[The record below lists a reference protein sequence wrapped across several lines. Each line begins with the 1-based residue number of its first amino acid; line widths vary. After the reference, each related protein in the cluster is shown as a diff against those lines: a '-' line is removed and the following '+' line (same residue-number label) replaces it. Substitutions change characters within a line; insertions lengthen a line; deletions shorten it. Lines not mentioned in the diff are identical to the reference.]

1 MEASHQTGEPA
12 CLIQGPSTTNKGSAG
27 TRTANT
33 TATKAPGVYV
43 ATADPE
49 PVISHSKEVDL
60 LIAGAVANDTICD
73 YIPPIK
79 SDTSINPIL
88 QTSNPATI
96 SQSAGGVG
104 RNVAVA
110 AHFAG
115 VRSALASAIANDIAG
130 SSSLSRLSTIGLS
143 TEYIR
148 QLKTAEGASTA
159 QYVAMNDGKKDLV
172 LAMADTSILADP
184 HLESTEYW
192 SNCLGSSKP
201 KWVVVDGNWSPAII
215 SSILTAAKA
224 SNIPTA
230 FEPVSTAKAVRL
242 FAQEAPSIQPTS
254 TVPNHSLSL
263 AAPNALELN
272 AMYTAAREAGY
283 YETPEW
289 WQVIDGFG
297 LSDSGSRDRL
307 AAITSHSLVEQGVPQ
322 QVLQL
327 LPYIPQLIVKLGPLG
342 CLLTQ
347 VLKPGDRRL
356 TKPEYSPF
364 ILARNLDDSDVGGIY
379 MRLFPPFRH
388 VADDEIVS
396 VNGIGDTML
405 GVVMAAL
412 VKGLTLEE
420 AVPLGQEAAVLSLRS
435 TEAVSPEVHR
445 LRARLS

>member
-1 MEASHQTGEPA
+1 M
-12 CLIQGPSTTNKGSAG
+12 
-27 TRTANT
+27 
-33 TATKAPGVYV
+33 
-43 ATADPE
+43 
-49 PVISHSKEVDL
+49 DL
-60 LIAGAVANDTICD
+60 LVAGAVANDTICD

-79 SDTSINPIL
+79 SDASINPTL

-110 AHFAG
+110 AHSAG
-115 VRSALASAIANDIAG
+115 VRVALASAVANDIAG
-130 SSSLSRLSTIGLS
+130 SSLLSHLATIGLS
-143 TEYIR
+143 TEYVR
-148 QLKTAEGASTA
+148 QLKTSEGARTA

-172 LAMADTSILADP
+172 LAMADMSILADP

-192 SNCLGSSKP
+192 RSCLESSRP
-201 KWVVVDGNWSPAII
+201 RWVVIDGNWSPAIM
-215 SSILTAAKA
+215 SSIFTAAKA
-224 SNIPTA
+224 VNIPTA
-230 FEPVSTAKAVRL
+230 FEPVSTAKAIRL
-242 FAQEAPSIQPTS
+242 FVQEAPSIQPTS
-254 TVPNHSLSL
+254 TTPDHSLSL

-283 YETPEW
+283 FETPEW
-289 WQVIDGFG
+289 WQVIDSFG

-347 VLKPGDRRL
+347 VLKPGDQRL
-356 TKPEYSPF
+356 TKPESSPF
-364 ILARNLDDSDVGGIY
+364 ILARTIDDASLGGIY

-405 GVVMAAL
+405 GVVMAGL

-420 AVPLGQEAAVLSLRS
+420 AVPVGQEAAVLSLES
-435 TEAVSPEVHR
+435 SEAVSPEVR
-445 LRARLS
+445 QLQTKLC